1 MASEPRTPSSPV
13 TDDTFV
19 IRRSADADDKGR
31 FADRIERYLKTL
43 YATGEDAEER
53 HKRALE
59 ELRRDGG
66 EAVIALAKA
75 EAGCQ
80 RGDYPRRW
88 ALVYAATRLSHDA
101 ALPYLRELVL
111 TPIPSPKVRDAHA
124 FSVAREETILRTT
137 AIEGVGRLARNGNKR
152 ALEALLGFLE
162 IPSIS
167 VCRAS
172 IQAILSAEPGYRDQI
187 AERIPRGFR
196 HLLDVRPAQVTTVPQ
211 VKDPKKHLRIKKPL
225 AKPLPPDLTPI
236 PSGRPAKRPA
246 PKLRRK

>member
-1 MASEPRTPSSPV
+1 MASKPRSPDSPA

-19 IRRSADADDKGR
+19 LRRPAVADDKGR
-31 FADRIERYLKTL
+31 FADRIDRYLKTL
-43 YATGEDAEER
+43 YATGEDAEEQ
-53 HKRALE
+53 HKRAIE
-59 ELRRDGG
+59 ELRRDAG
-66 EAVIALAKA
+66 EAVIALAKV

-80 RGDYPRRW
+80 RRDYPRRW
-88 ALVYAATRLSHDA
+88 ALVYAATRLNHDA

-111 TPIPSPKVRDAHA
+111 TPIPSSDVPDAHA

-137 AIEGVGRLARNGNKR
+137 AIEGVGGLARNGNKQ

-162 IPSIS
+162 IPSTS

-211 VKDPKKHLRIKKPL
+211 VKDPKKSI
-225 AKPLPPDLTPI
+225 
-236 PSGRPAKRPA
+236 
-246 PKLRRK
+246 